1 VLFIK
6 FLGLINRI
14 AREIFFGDP
23 VGTRILD
30 PLIKM
35 LYKHDFV
42 ILIYFQLFSVCKKTT
57 HFFFCEVIFLSHLL
71 DFSILG

>member
-1 VLFIK
+1 
-6 FLGLINRI
+6 LINRI

-42 ILIYFQLFSVCKKTT
+42 ILIYFQLFTET
-57 HFFFCEVIFLSHLL
+57 LT
-71 DFSILG
+71 G